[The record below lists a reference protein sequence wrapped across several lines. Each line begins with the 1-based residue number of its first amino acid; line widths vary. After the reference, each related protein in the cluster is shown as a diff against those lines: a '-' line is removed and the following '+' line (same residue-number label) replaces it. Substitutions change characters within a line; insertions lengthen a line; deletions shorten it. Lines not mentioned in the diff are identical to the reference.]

1 MRHVWSYAVRVLDA
15 RSLTGKL
22 LVASP
27 ILLDP
32 NFVRTVVLVCRHGAD
47 GAFGLV
53 LNRPLPSPI
62 GPHVRAWGLP
72 LAPPD
77 RVFDGGPVEPGA
89 ALALVMGREAQ
100 EAQEA
105 QQVLSDRWLMEPLPG
120 LGLINLDELEAT
132 PVGLRGARVFSGYA
146 GWGSGQL
153 EGEILEEA
161 WFVVDARYADVF
173 TSNPDRLWHDV
184 LRRQSGELAIFAS
197 FPPDPLLN

>member
-1 MRHVWSYAVRVLDA
+1 MLSAVWPYAVQVLDA

-32 NFVRTVVLVCRHGAD
+32 NFARTVMLVCRHDAD

-53 LNRPLPSPI
+53 LNRPLPLPI

-72 LAPPD
+72 LVPPD
-77 RVFDGGPVEPGA
+77 RVFDGGPVEPDA
-89 ALALVMGREAQ
+89 ALALVMGCEAREA
-100 EAQEA
+100 
-105 QQVLSDRWLMEPLPG
+105 LNDRWMMEPLPG
-120 LGLINLDELEAT
+120 LGMVNLDQLETAR
-132 PVGLRGARVFSGYA
+132 VGLQRARVFSGYA

-161 WFVVDARYADVF
+161 WFVVDARYEDAF
-173 TSNPDRLWHDV
+173 TANPDRLWHDV
-184 LRRQSGELAIFAS
+184 LRRQPGELAMFAS
-197 FPPDPLLN
+197 FPPDPALN